1 MMNNNDKWYGNIP
14 SSWQEKTIKECF
26 SLRNTK
32 VSDIDYEPLSV
43 TMLEEGVVKQ
53 LDSAAKSDA
62 HDDRKLVKENDF
74 VINSRSDRRMASGVS
89 KYDGSV
95 SLINLV
101 LEPKNLIY
109 PRFCHYLF
117 KNPYFAE
124 EFYKYGH
131 GIVADLWS
139 TQWDDMKKIYI
150 PIPDLETQKNIANYL
165 DKKIMIINQ
174 LIDNIKVQVDSLKK
188 YKFRLMDEVI
198 NSSGN
203 NQTKLKYLC
212 TYYSSNLA
220 AKDLSQ
226 DKSLFPVFGAGGIM
240 GYSKDYEF
248 DKEYIGIVK
257 DGAGV
262 GRVNIYPPKSSLLG
276 TMGYIIPN
284 DGVDIR
290 WLADCITSMN
300 LSESIDCTTIPHIYF
315 SDYGKRFVNKSNLDE
330 QNKCIGILNS
340 KKITIDNLI
349 KLKLDKIEY
358 LIAYKNSL
366 VYEAVTGKISIA

>member
-1 MMNNNDKWYGNIP
+1 MNLK
-14 SSWQEKTIKECF
+14 IKECF

-150 PIPDLETQKNIANYL
+150 PIPD
-165 DKKIMIINQ
+165 
-174 LIDNIKVQVDSLKK
+174 
-188 YKFRLMDEVI
+188 
-198 NSSGN
+198 
-203 NQTKLKYLC
+203 
-212 TYYSSNLA
+212 
-220 AKDLSQ
+220 
-226 DKSLFPVFGAGGIM
+226 
-240 GYSKDYEF
+240 
-248 DKEYIGIVK
+248 
-257 DGAGV
+257 
-262 GRVNIYPPKSSLLG
+262 
-276 TMGYIIPN
+276 
-284 DGVDIR
+284 
-290 WLADCITSMN
+290 
-300 LSESIDCTTIPHIYF
+300 
-315 SDYGKRFVNKSNLDE
+315 
-330 QNKCIGILNS
+330 
-340 KKITIDNLI
+340 
-349 KLKLDKIEY
+349 
-358 LIAYKNSL
+358 
-366 VYEAVTGKISIA
+366 